1 MVVTKAPPSL
11 LYMVKQ
17 VELVVRSRLDELLK
31 PTGITALQYTSLT
44 VLERHDGLSA
54 AQLARDS
61 FVTAQSVADVIRSLE
76 TRGLV
81 RRERNPRNRRE
92 LLILLTESG
101 RDLLA
106 RHAEPVRELE
116 ERMVRD
122 LTAHQ
127 TDQFRQALSKAWQ
140 RCPEH
145 WTGATRPS
153 NRRHMSIEHAE
164 IHSNEGNLLG
174 GERLGGLQPHTAAST
189 LTERRHPGPR

>member
-1 MVVTKAPPSL
+1 MVVTKALPSL

-101 RDLLA
+101 RDVLA

-140 RCPEH
+140 
-145 WTGATRPS
+145 S
-153 NRRHMSIEHAE
+153 LS
-164 IHSNEGNLLG
+164 
-174 GERLGGLQPHTAAST
+174 
-189 LTERRHPGPR
+189 